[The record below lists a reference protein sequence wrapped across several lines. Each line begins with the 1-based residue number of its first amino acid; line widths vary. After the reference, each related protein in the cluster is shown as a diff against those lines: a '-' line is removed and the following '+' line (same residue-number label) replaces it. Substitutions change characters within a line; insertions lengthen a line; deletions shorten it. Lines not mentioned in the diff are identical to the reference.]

1 MEKLKQKHKQE
12 ALKKLE
18 KANATKF
25 KAAKPKSATKVQ
37 ELREKLKQEEKQKH
51 EKQKVKPH
59 KPSPS
64 MFTKATN
71 VKLTTASILR
81 EEALLKKKQRE
92 QQEALEI
99 AEIGIRDAVEFENW
113 KERLKVKEEEER
125 LLDMERKRLQ
135 IQLLH
140 EETFLARQ
148 EQLKHNKYRI
158 LTREKALEVTKEKQ
172 EMKQISAELKKEVEE
187 SNKVKIAEV
196 NQIKEQAVIAKKQ
209 ILKEKLKQ
217 AQEMTKEKEELL
229 KQKQKE
235 MELEKQRKIE
245 LIQQIKLLEKKSGT
259 YQKEVDL
266 TESSGFGLLGE
277 MSIIELQERLV
288 RAKLKEK
295 EVAEAKRKEIAAEK
309 AKKEKEM
316 VQKMESID
324 RERNQRR
331 HQREQKSLP
340 ERGVSVLSMQSDRS
354 EIKEMLLETNP
365 HLKTLQSKI
374 LQKRQGIHNSC
385 SQISLKK
392 VTFVQC
398 TALGF
403 IASFTSRETS
413 RYC

>member
-1 MEKLKQKHKQE
+1 LKQKHKQE

-18 KANATKF
+18 VANATKF

-37 ELREKLKQEEKQKH
+37 ELREKLKKEEKEKH

-64 MFTKATN
+64 MFTNTTN

-92 QQEALEI
+92 QQEAMEI

-140 EETFLARQ
+140 EETFLAKQ
-148 EQLKHNKYRI
+148 EQLKQNKSAI
-158 LTREKALEVTKEKQ
+158 LTREKALEVAKERE
-172 EMKQISAELKKEVEE
+172 EMKQISAELKKEADE
-187 SNKVKIAEV
+187 NNRVKIAEV
-196 NQIKEQAVIAKKQ
+196 NQIKEQAVIAKQQ

-217 AQEMTKEKEELL
+217 AQEMAKEKEQLL

-235 MELEKQRKIE
+235 MELEKQRKID
-245 LIQQIKLLEKKSGT
+245 LIQQIKLLERKSGT
-259 YQKEVDL
+259 FHKEVDL

-295 EVAEAKRKEIAAEK
+295 ETAEAKRKEIALEK
-309 AKKEKEM
+309 SKKEKEM
-316 VQKMESID
+316 LQKMESID

-331 HQREQKSLP
+331 YQREQKSLP

-374 LQKRQGIHNSC
+374 LQKRQGIHD
-385 SQISLKK
+385 
-392 VTFVQC
+392 
-398 TALGF
+398 
-403 IASFTSRETS
+403 
-413 RYC
+413 